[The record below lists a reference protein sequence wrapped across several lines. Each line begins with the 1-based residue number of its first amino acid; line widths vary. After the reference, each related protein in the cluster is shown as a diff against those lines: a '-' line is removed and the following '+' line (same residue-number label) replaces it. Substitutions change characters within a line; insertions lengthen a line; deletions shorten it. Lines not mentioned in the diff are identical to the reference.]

1 MRSFYKIECKVTLFF
16 GRMQIFL
23 YFCSRFYHLGMKARI
38 ILYLLFL
45 IAPYTIGATHI
56 HISDPDTWN
65 AQELAPYIGQTIIF
79 DVPIVVCSN
88 ANGSYTVSPRRFY
101 TPTNQAYP
109 RSSAYTSIMT
119 LNSTASMLLE
129 GVYGY
134 HRCGE
139 KIYNLCVRVNS
150 TSKLTWVSGEWRG
163 NSRKDLE
170 QANVRQMVN
179 IEDCEDCLL
188 VCTANL
194 EYYLAANTGSGSMGP
209 SSYSEH
215 QIQRTKVNKALSF
228 INADVYGLVE
238 IESGQVALEEIAKD
252 LNAKLPKR
260 NYTYINDNS
269 SPNGTYTKAGFI
281 YDANVLEPIGKLQE
295 NDTKVENRKKMICFR
310 EKATGER
317 FILSVNHFKAKSGN
331 GGGPDSNQGDGQGS
345 FNATRVEEAQSV
357 VDQYKRYASAL
368 KEKDILIVGDLNA
381 YAKEDPI
388 TRLASAGMIDLHR
401 AFHADSS
408 YSYMFGGLAG
418 YLDHAISNNTL
429 FPQVTG
435 AAGVHINSDEDD
447 YYTYDKSGDRSMFRY
462 SDHDP
467 VVIGLRLDSTL
478 SYDPSPSINS
488 YELLTGE
495 TNTLTI
501 YNAVQGEKK
510 GYYAIYNTS
519 GWLIERKEIID
530 TQQQIETPLTPG
542 IYIIH
547 IYYDTQIYTRK
558 VIIR

>member
-16 GRMQIFL
+16 GRMQLFL
-23 YFCSRFYHLGMKARI
+23 YFCSRFYHFGMKARI

-56 HISDPDTWN
+56 HISNPDTWN

-129 GVYGY
+129 GVDGY
-134 HRCGE
+134 HRRGE

-170 QANVRQMVN
+170 QASVRQMVN

-215 QIQRTKVNKALSF
+215 QIQRTKVNKALTL
-228 INADVYGLVE
+228 INADAYGLVE
-238 IESGQVALEEIAKD
+238 IESGQVALKEIADD
-252 LNAKLPKR
+252 LNAKLPHR

-281 YDANVLEPIGKLQE
+281 YDANILEPIGKLQE

-317 FILSVNHFKAKSGN
+317 FILSVNHFKAKSGK
-331 GGGPDSNQGDGQGS
+331 GTGPDADKNDGQGS

-357 VDQYKRYASAL
+357 IDQYKRYMPAL
-368 KEKDILIVGDLNA
+368 KEKDILIMGDLNA
-381 YAKEDPI
+381 YGKEDPI
-388 TRLASAGMIDLHR
+388 TRFTSNGFIDLHR

-429 FPQVTG
+429 YPQITG
-435 AAGVHINSDEDD
+435 AVGFHINSDEDD
-447 YYTYDKSGDRSMFRY
+447 YYTYDRSGDQSMFRC

-467 VVIGLRLDSTL
+467 VLVGLRLDSTL
-478 SYDPSPSINS
+478 SYTPFPTLNS
-488 YELLTGE
+488 EELIQGE
-495 TNTLTI
+495 SSVITI
-501 YNAVQGEKK
+501 QNAVKDDQKI
-510 GYYAIYNTS
+510 YYAIYTTS
-519 GWLIERKEIID
+519 GHLIDFKEIID
-530 TQQQIETPLTPG
+530 THQEVETPIAPG
-542 IYIIH
+542 LYIVH
-547 IYYDTQIYTRK
+547 IYYDGQIYARK
-558 VIIR
+558 VIVR